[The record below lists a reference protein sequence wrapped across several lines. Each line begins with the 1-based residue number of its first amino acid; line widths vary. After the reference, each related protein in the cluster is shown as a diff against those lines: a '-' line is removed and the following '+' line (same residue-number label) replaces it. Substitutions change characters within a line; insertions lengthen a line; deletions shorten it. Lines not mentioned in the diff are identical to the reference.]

1 MSYKRTKNCVP
12 IIIAVSIIA
21 LALVTTI
28 SFNHSYTAFAVL
40 KKKGGSSGTTTSS
53 SKGNSG
59 GGFTIGGASSS
70 SSATTSNP
78 NTLTKKE
85 LSSFISCI
93 NTANKSTE
101 GLTHKIVTNCLDTA
115 KGITPTT
122 ANAAS
127 SSTTTGRS
135 SSSSSSPSLSPSGG
149 SST

>member
-1 MSYKRTKNCVP
+1 MSFKRTKNCIP

-28 SFNHSYTAFAVL
+28 SFNHSYTAFAVS

-53 SKGNSG
+53 KGNSG
-59 GGFTIGGASSS
+59 SGFTIGGASSS

-78 NTLTKKE
+78 NALTKKE
-85 LSSFISCI
+85 LSLFISCI

-101 GLTHKIVTNCLDTA
+101 GLTHKVVTNCLDTA

-135 SSSSSSPSLSPSGG
+135 SSSSSPSLAPSGG

>member
-1 MSYKRTKNCVP
+1 MSYKRTKNCIP

-28 SFNHSYTAFAVL
+28 SFNHSYTAFAVS
-40 KKKGGSSGTTTSS
+40 KKKGGSSGTTTS

-78 NTLTKKE
+78 NALTKKE

-135 SSSSSSPSLSPSGG
+135 SSSSSPSLAPSGG

>member
-1 MSYKRTKNCVP
+1 MSFKRTKNCIP

-28 SFNHSYTAFAVL
+28 SFNHSYTAFAVS
-40 KKKGGSSGTTTSS
+40 KKKGGSSGTTS

-59 GGFTIGGASSS
+59 SGFTIGGASSS

-78 NTLTKKE
+78 NALTKKE

-135 SSSSSSPSLSPSGG
+135 SSSSSPSLAPSGG

>member
-1 MSYKRTKNCVP
+1 MSYKRTKNCTPV
-12 IIIAVSIIA
+12 IIAVSIIA

-28 SFNHSYTAFAVL
+28 SFNHSYTAFAVS
-40 KKKGGSSGTTTSS
+40 KKKGGSSGTTS

-59 GGFTIGGASSS
+59 SGFTIGGASSS

-78 NTLTKKE
+78 NALTKKE
-85 LSSFISCI
+85 LSLFISCI

-101 GLTHKIVTNCLDTA
+101 GLTHKVVTNCLDTA

-135 SSSSSSPSLSPSGG
+135 SSSSSPSLAPSGG

>member
-1 MSYKRTKNCVP
+1 MSYKRTKNCIP

-28 SFNHSYTAFAVL
+28 SFNHSYTAFAVS
-40 KKKGGSSGTTTSS
+40 KKKGGSSGTTTS

-78 NTLTKKE
+78 NALTKKE

-115 KGITPTT
+115 KGITPTI

-135 SSSSSSPSLSPSGG
+135 SSSSSPSLAPSGG